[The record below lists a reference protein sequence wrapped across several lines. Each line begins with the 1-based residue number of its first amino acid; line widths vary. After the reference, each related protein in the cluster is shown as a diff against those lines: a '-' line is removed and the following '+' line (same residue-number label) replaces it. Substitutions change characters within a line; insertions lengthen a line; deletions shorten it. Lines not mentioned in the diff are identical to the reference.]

1 MIPLERT
8 LQKSVLKRLEKL
20 RQSDPT
26 LVYRKRHGTV
36 MGVTG
41 DPDIY
46 GLWAGVHFEIELK
59 RPGQEPTLLQRT
71 RCQEWE
77 LGGARGAVVHDMAEL
92 TAFLSQI
99 RPPRLL

>member
-1 MIPLERT
+1 MPPLERA
-8 LQKSVLKRLEKL
+8 LQKRVLKHLEKL

-46 GLWAGVHFEIELK
+46 GLWAGIHFEIELK
-59 RPGQEPTLLQRT
+59 REGEEPTMRQRL
-71 RCQEWE
+71 RHQEWA
-77 LGGARGAVVHDMAEL
+77 LAGARGAVVHNSTEL

-99 RPPRLL
+99 RPRPL